1 MTDVNTE
8 LYASQRNGGKAGV
21 TIATI
26 GTLVGAGAVPQA
38 STTVF
43 GTVKK
48 SADVAALSSV
58 GPGTPAAGLVDVTVT
73 PTQATIN
80 ANFATLGTQV
90 NAILTA
96 LKAAGIM
103 A

>member
-1 MTDVNTE
+1 MTDLNTE
-8 LYASQRNGGKAGV
+8 LYATQRNGGKAGV

-26 GTLVGAGAVPQA
+26 GDLVGGATVPAA
-38 STTVF
+38 STTVA
-43 GTVKK
+43 GIVKK
-48 SADVAALSSV
+48 SATVAALTSV
-58 GPGTPAAGLVDVTVT
+58 GPGTPAGTIVDVGAIFA
-73 PTQATIN
+73 QATLN
-80 ANFATLGTQV
+80 ANFASLGTQV